1 MSSACSGTHISAT
14 SHVRP
19 EPLHDKFIHVG
30 NQFVH
35 HSHKLNMFKGFV
47 YCGKC
52 GYRRSATQVR
62 LLAKPCSPPGLA
74 GIRTLE
80 AIRDGKLP
88 PGLEEWPIQE
98 VDDCASSDSSL
109 FLY

>member
-1 MSSACSGTHISAT
+1 MKSYCNVITGG
-14 SHVRP
+14 
-19 EPLHDKFIHVG
+19 PLHDKFIHVG

-52 GYRRSATQVR
+52 GYRRGATQVR

>member
-1 MSSACSGTHISAT
+1 MY
-14 SHVRP
+14 
-19 EPLHDKFIHVG
+19 
-30 NQFVH
+30 
-35 HSHKLNMFKGFV
+35 KGFV

-52 GYRRSATQVR
+52 GYRRGANQVR
-62 LLAKPCSPPGLA
+62 KLSRPCAPPGLP

-88 PGLEEWPIQE
+88 PGLEEWPILE
-98 VDDCASSDSSL
+98 EDDGFSSDGSL